1 MHLPHQ
7 DLGIAYR
14 GDADRANIGESQGVP
29 LGELTDRFDRDRS
42 AKDEEMDELRGGGS
56 TLSPAAMRAA
66 CSAAFF
72 WAMVIAVWSRC
83 CGIPEATVTSPP
95 LSSSLPISRC

>member
-29 LGELTDRFDRDRS
+29 SVSSPT
-42 AKDEEMDELRGGGS
+42 AS
-56 TLSPAAMRAA
+56 T
-66 CSAAFF
+66 
-72 WAMVIAVWSRC
+72 VIAPRGRRDGRTAQRELDAVADGDARRMQR
-83 CGIPEATVTSPP
+83 GVLLGDGDRRLVAMLRHTGATVTSPP